1 MPAKD
6 ALNVSLTPELAEF
19 VEAQVRCG
27 QYRSA
32 SEVVRAALRLLER
45 DERDRL
51 FQKWLLEGELTVDEA
66 VRLPDDVRERMR
78 HALRWR
84 IEDGLES
91 LRRGEGVAGEEV
103 LARWERRLRSL
114 DDAERDRKTA

>member
-6 ALNVSLTPELAEF
+6 TLNVSLTPELAGF
-19 VEAQVRCG
+19 VDSQVRGG

-51 FQKWLLEGELTVDEA
+51 FQKWLLKGELTAEEA
-66 VRLPDDVRERMR
+66 TRLPEDVRGRMR
-78 HALRWR
+78 RALSWR
-84 IEDGLES
+84 VEDGQES

-103 LARWERRLRSL
+103 LERWERRLRAL
-114 DDAERDRKTA
+114 DDAERDRKSA

>member
-19 VEAQVRCG
+19 VEEQVRGG

-51 FQKWLLEGELTVDEA
+51 FQKWLLEGELTADEA